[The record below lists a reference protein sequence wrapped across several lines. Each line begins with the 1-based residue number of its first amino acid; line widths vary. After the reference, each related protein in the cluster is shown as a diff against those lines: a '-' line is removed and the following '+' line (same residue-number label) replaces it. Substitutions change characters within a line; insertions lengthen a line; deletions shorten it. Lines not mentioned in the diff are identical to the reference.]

1 MELVNPLG
9 RDLGASAQPRAC
21 YCATDGGS
29 TAAENFVTGK
39 GTDSCANCGC
49 YCETAWGVPYNTGQY
64 RSVATDT
71 NRVSEL

>member
-9 RDLGASAQPRAC
+9 RDTGASAQPRAC
-21 YCATDGGS
+21 FCASDGGS
-29 TAAENFVTGK
+29 AAENFVTGQ
-39 GTDSCANCGC
+39 GADSCSNCGC
-49 YCETAWGVPYNTGQY
+49 YCETAWGERPYNTGQY